1 MSSPS
6 SPDDQGQEQRPT
18 SYTRDYLTVAHTSLE
33 GVMNALD
40 AAKDRGRPA
49 TVEDLLK
56 VAHVNAMC
64 AIGAA
69 IADLVDM
76 AREDMD
82 K

>member
-1 MSSPS
+1 
-6 SPDDQGQEQRPT
+6 
-18 SYTRDYLTVAHTSLE
+18 
-33 GVMNALD
+33 MNALD